1 MKQNTS
7 EADFY
12 KDYTLIEA
20 LAELYNFNPKKKA
33 KSQIIFEII
42 DENNGGCD
50 YLRFGKTYSSI
61 EHKWEF
67 MENAK
72 NGPWLNCEEKHF
84 ISNLMCNHFAKDNMI
99 YGAQQGTFKVHKVY
113 DSRIDDNW
121 HFCGVLF
128 VGGETK

>member
-20 LAELYNFNPKKKA
+20 LTELYNFNPKKKT
-33 KSQIIFEII
+33 KSQIVFEII
-42 DENNGGCD
+42 DENNGDCD

-72 NGPWLNCEEKHF
+72 NGLWLNCEEKHF

-113 DSRIDDNW
+113 DSRIDNNW
-121 HFCGVLF
+121 HLLEYF
-128 VGGETK
+128 VEDKDCR